1 MRLKPQH
8 KRLPTDG
15 ALPVPGNGTARGLT
29 LPGGVRI
36 LTTVFFLV
44 PVRDGCMFE
53 CRRRA
58 MSDAF
63 RAPSMSLLCKPNSR
77 VNNRGRKWVGEAAG
91 SGAFTPIGRHAAV
104 LVCVLLL
111 RMSAAGPIF
120 PAPLW
125 HAAAPPSMAD
135 ACEPVRVGLV
145 CRHLS
150 VESDSAGLAKR
161 LLLGVSR
168 GPLLDNNK
176 ELKDL
181 WRPIKLRARLLFQR
195 RALAL
200 AMLPASWP
208 IIIGLRLAGGSDG
221 GGMDALS
228 GMPEGEGEK
237 GRLGVGSGDLDEL
250 RRGYTGRARGRSRD
264 AVERDGN
271 EQEEEEKRNERR
283 EGWSKASLEKG
294 RAVPRERDDV
304 NNERA
309 ASFHRMGLLARIR
322 KILWQCLPVL
332 AGGVDA
338 PPAAAEAAVRRGIL
352 AGGGRAERGGRGN
365 LAEHRVH
372 APRKGDEL
380 SERRARML
388 DSALQDL
395 GIDPLTLQD
404 DDAAGNPA
412 RKAYYSFIN
421 PRPDK
426 RMLGVRETLARAAR
440 RSAQQV
446 AFLDRAYR
454 VRHAPHVRNSDNPV
468 PAAGESRHPVV
479 LVLDNLR
486 SVYNVGSV
494 FRTAETAATELV
506 ITCGITPHPP
516 HDKLRKTAFSAAD
529 TVPTRH
535 FSSTVDAVLWL
546 QSGGYKVLAM
556 ETTNSSMC
564 YTQCPLTAKTALV
577 LGNEVTGVALEVM
590 EVCDG
595 VVEIPTFGAK
605 NSLNVASACA
615 VVVFEAL
622 RQQGKLKGTL
632 KGAPDAS
639 TSQTDARDD

>member
-1 MRLKPQH
+1 M
-8 KRLPTDG
+8 
-15 ALPVPGNGTARGLT
+15 
-29 LPGGVRI
+29 
-36 LTTVFFLV
+36 
-44 PVRDGCMFE
+44 
-53 CRRRA
+53 
-58 MSDAF
+58 
-63 RAPSMSLLCKPNSR
+63 
-77 VNNRGRKWVGEAAG
+77 
-91 SGAFTPIGRHAAV
+91 
-104 LVCVLLL
+104 
-111 RMSAAGPIF
+111 
-120 PAPLW
+120 
-125 HAAAPPSMAD
+125 
-135 ACEPVRVGLV
+135 
-145 CRHLS
+145 
-150 VESDSAGLAKR
+150 
-161 LLLGVSR
+161 
-168 GPLLDNNK
+168 
-176 ELKDL
+176 
-181 WRPIKLRARLLFQR
+181 
-195 RALAL
+195 
-200 AMLPASWP
+200 
-208 IIIGLRLAGGSDG
+208 
-221 GGMDALS
+221 
-228 GMPEGEGEK
+228 
-237 GRLGVGSGDLDEL
+237 
-250 RRGYTGRARGRSRD
+250 
-264 AVERDGN
+264 ERDGN
-271 EQEEEEKRNERR
+271 EQEEEEKGNERR

-352 AGGGRAERGGRGN
+352 AGEGRAERGGRGN

-454 VRHAPHVRNSDNPV
+454 VRHAPHVRNSDNPL

-494 FRTAETAATELV
+494 FRTAETAAAELV

-535 FSSTVDAVLWL
+535 FSSTVEAVMWL
-546 QSGGYKVLAM
+546 QSVGYRVLAM

-632 KGAPDAS
+632 EGTPEAS
-639 TSQTDARDD
+639 SRT

>member
-1 MRLKPQH
+1 M
-8 KRLPTDG
+8 
-15 ALPVPGNGTARGLT
+15 AA
-29 LPGGVRI
+29 
-36 LTTVFFLV
+36 
-44 PVRDGCMFE
+44 C
-53 CRRRA
+53 
-58 MSDAF
+58 
-63 RAPSMSLLCKPNSR
+63 
-77 VNNRGRKWVGEAAG
+77 RKWVGEAAG
-91 SGAFTPIGRHAAV
+91 SGAFAPIGRHALAV
-104 LVCVLLL
+104 LVCGLLL

-145 CRHLS
+145 CRHLPS
-150 VESDSAGLAKR
+150 GESDSAGLAMR

-168 GPLLDNNK
+168 GQLLDIK

-181 WRPIKLRARLLFQR
+181 VRPIKLRARLLFQR

-200 AMLPASWP
+200 AMLPAYWP
-208 IIIGLRLAGGSDG
+208 VVVGLRLAGGSDG
-221 GGMDALS
+221 GGLIAEGCGQDLDVLRTGYS
-228 GMPEGEGEK
+228 MPEGEGEK

-250 RRGYTGRARGRSRD
+250 RRGYNGRARGRSRD

-271 EQEEEEKRNERR
+271 EGEEEKENERR
-283 EGWSKASLEKG
+283 EEWSKASLEKG
-294 RAVPRERDDV
+294 RGVPRATDDV
-304 NNERA
+304 SNQRA
-309 ASFHRMGLLARIR
+309 ASFHRMGLLALIR
-322 KILWQCLPVL
+322 KIFGQCLPVL
-332 AGGVDA
+332 AGEVDA

-535 FSSTVDAVLWL
+535 FSSTVEAVLWL
-546 QSGGYKVLAM
+546 QSVGYKVLAM

-577 LGNEVTGVALEVM
+577 LGNEVTGVALEVL

-622 RQQGKLKGTL
+622 RQQGKLKGPL
-632 KGAPDAS
+632 EGAPDAS
-639 TSQTDARDD
+639 SRRHPEARDN